1 MPTSGRGDGGRKCWF
16 LDGVLPHRVAPT
28 FCCIIYVMNQSK
40 PQRRTIRLP
49 DWDYRTA
56 AFYFITICTHQ
67 RQHLF
72 EDLRLHEIAVNAW
85 TYIPQQPHAKHVVM
99 DQSVVMPNHVHGIIH
114 VVDGTKT
121 AVSHSSKRAPAG
133 SIGAIVGNYK
143 MLVTKRAKA
152 TLKASDTDMK
162 VWQRGYYERI
172 IRNERELNAIRK
184 YIQDNPVRWQEDRDN
199 LDNLLQKMRY
209 VDGK

>member
-1 MPTSGRGDGGRKCWF
+1 
-16 LDGVLPHRVAPT
+16 
-28 FCCIIYVMNQSK
+28 MNQSR

-67 RQHLF
+67 RQHFF
-72 EDLRLHEIAVNAW
+72 EDPRLHDIAANAW
-85 TYIPQQPHAKHVVM
+85 AYIPQHPHARHVAM
-99 DQSVVMPNHVHGIIH
+99 DRSVIMPNHGHGIIQI
-114 VVDGTKT
+114 VDGMETPALNHAET
-121 AVSHSSKRAPAG
+121 AVSHPSQRAPAG

-143 MLVTKRAKA
+143 MLVTKRVKA
-152 TLKASDTDMK
+152 TLKMSGTDMK

-184 YIQDNPVRWQEDRDN
+184 YIQDNPARWQEDRDN
-199 LDNLLQKMRY
+199 LNNLLDRMRY
-209 VDGK
+209 VDGE